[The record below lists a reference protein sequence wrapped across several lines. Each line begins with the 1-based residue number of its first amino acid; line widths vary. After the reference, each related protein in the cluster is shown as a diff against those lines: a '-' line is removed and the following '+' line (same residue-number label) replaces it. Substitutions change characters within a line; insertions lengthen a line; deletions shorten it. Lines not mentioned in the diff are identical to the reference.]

1 MLLVSYE
8 QHWLKVHEDRL
19 IRLKV
24 EQATLHYDA
33 QELKDEL
40 PASLVWTYTLQLQ
53 LNRGDKLG

>member
-19 IRLKV
+19 IRLKI
-24 EQATLHYDA
+24 EQATLHCDA

-53 LNRGDKLG
+53 LNSGDKLG